1 MMSGWMADYIWGLL
15 IGVLYASI
23 LLFSIPLYLIWFVMK
38 MEWSVLNSFPF
49 KVWPLTVRLADTI
62 QSWRASSDPALV
74 LGPFL
79 KSKLNSKPIFQPPMA
94 SIQRRYCLNKE
105 QHTKEVNKRRA
116 DFPVCP
122 WYISSFVFH
131 QTGIFLPNWPTGGS
145 SSIQSGWLAGEPSW
159 HKV

>member
-23 LLFSIPLYLIWFVMK
+23 LLFSIPLYLICHENFSGVYWILFPSK
-38 MEWSVLNSFPF
+38 YGHWQSGWLTQSILGGLPQTLLLFWDLFLN
-49 KVWPLTVRLADTI
+49 
-62 QSWRASSDPALV
+62 
-74 LGPFL
+74 
-79 KSKLNSKPIFQPPMA
+79 SKLNSKPIFEPQMA

-131 QTGIFLPNWPTGGS
+131 QTGIFLPNCPTGGS

>member
-62 QSWRASSDPALV
+62 QSWRASWDPALV

-79 KSKLNSKPIFQPPMA
+79 KSKLNSKQIFQPPMA

-105 QHTKEVNKRRA
+105 QHTKEVNKCGRIFQFVL
-116 DFPVCP
+116 DISPVL
-122 WYISSFVFH
+122 YSTRLVF
-131 QTGIFLPNWPTGGS
+131 FLPNCPTGGS